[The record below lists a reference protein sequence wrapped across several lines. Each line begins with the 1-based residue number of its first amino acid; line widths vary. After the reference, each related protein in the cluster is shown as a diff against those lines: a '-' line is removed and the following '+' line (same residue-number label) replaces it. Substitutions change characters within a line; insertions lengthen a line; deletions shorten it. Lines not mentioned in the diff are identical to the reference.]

1 MMSEVASINTENIIT
16 EQENSGLLEFISSN
30 IKKIT
35 TLVQNGIKKV
45 FGWSFDTTKKLLD
58 WAIPDSPVKNVVK
71 SMTQEPSI
79 PKESLES
86 PPPSPTPTPVP
97 KAKAEPESQPAPET
111 PQPESAEQQQA
122 A

>member
-1 MMSEVASINTENIIT
+1 MMSEVASINTENIVA
-16 EQENSGLLEFISSN
+16 EQEKSGLLEFISAN

-35 TLVQNGIKKV
+35 TLVQDGIKKV
-45 FGWSFDTTKKLLD
+45 FGWSFDTTKQLLD

-86 PPPSPTPTPVP
+86 PPLSPAPTPAP
-97 KAKAEPESQPAPET
+97 KPEPESQPAPET
-111 PQPESAEQQQA
+111 TQQETANQQQA

>member
-1 MMSEVASINTENIIT
+1 
-16 EQENSGLLEFISSN
+16 
-30 IKKIT
+30 

-111 PQPESAEQQQA
+111 PQPESTEQQQA